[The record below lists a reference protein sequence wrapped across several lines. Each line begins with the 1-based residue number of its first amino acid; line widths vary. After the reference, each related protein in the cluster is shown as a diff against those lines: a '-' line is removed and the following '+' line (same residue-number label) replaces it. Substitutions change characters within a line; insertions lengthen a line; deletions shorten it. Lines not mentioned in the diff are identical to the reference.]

1 MDSNRKILIL
11 GVTASGKGSLGFELA
26 RRLGGE
32 IVSVDSMKVYRRM
45 DIGTAKP
52 PAERRREIAYHLI
65 DVVEP
70 SESFSV
76 DRFLELTASA
86 ASQIRAAAKQVVAV
100 GGTAMYIKALL
111 HGLFEGPAS
120 DAAVRQRLTDR
131 IAQEGLAA
139 QHKRL
144 AEVDPAAAARIHPN
158 DQRRIVRALEVF
170 ELTGQPISILQRQ
183 WETDAADDWF
193 VIGLRRPKEVESVR
207 INQRVK
213 RMVDEGLLDEV
224 KRLLAE
230 PAPMSHQARAAIG
243 YAEVIAHLE
252 GRGTFEDAV
261 EQIKINTRKLAKAQ
275 RTWFKTFR
283 NVHWIDIAESDTLD
297 AVVESAM
304 KLLKM

>member
-1 MDSNRKILIL
+1 M
-11 GVTASGKGSLGFELA
+11 GFELA

-32 IVSVDSMKVYRRM
+32 IISVDSMKVYRRM

-52 PAERRREIAYHLI
+52 PPDKRRQIAHHVI

-70 SESFSV
+70 SEAFSV
-76 DRFLELTASA
+76 DRFLELA
-86 ASQIRAAAKQVVAV
+86 RGAAAQIQAAGKQVVAV

-120 DAAVRQRLTDR
+120 DAAIRRRLGEQID
-131 IAQEGLAA
+131 QDGSAA
-139 QHKRL
+139 LHKRL
-144 AEVDPAAAARIHPN
+144 TEVDPQAASRIHPN
-158 DQRRIVRALEVF
+158 DRRRIVRALEVF
-170 ELTGQPISILQRQ
+170 ELTGTPISALQQQ
-183 WETDAADDWF
+183 WETQAASDWQ
-193 VIGLRRPKEVESVR
+193 VIGLRRPKEIESGR
-207 INQRVK
+207 INSRVK

-230 PAPMSHQARAAIG
+230 PQPMSKQARAAIG

-252 GRGTFEDAV
+252 GKCSFDQAV

-283 NVHWIDIAESDTLD
+283 NTHWLDITETDTLETVTEAAIEV
-297 AVVESAM
+297 AVSVNA
-304 KLLKM
+304 

>member
-1 MDSNRKILIL
+1 MGPKKILIL
-11 GVTASGKGSLGFELA
+11 GVTASGKGSLGVELA
-26 RRLGGE
+26 KQMDGQ
-32 IVSVDSMKVYRRM
+32 IISVDSMKVYRRM

-52 PAERRREIAYHLI
+52 SLEKRRRIPYHLI

-76 DRFLELTASA
+76 DRFLELTDEAVCRIHA
-86 ASQIRAAAKQVVAV
+86 AGKQVVAV

-120 DAAVRQRLTDR
+120 DPGIRRRLTER
-131 IAQEGLAA
+131 IAQIGLSAL
-139 QHKRL
+139 HKRL
-144 AEVDPAAAARIHPN
+144 SEIDPQAAQRIHPN
-158 DQRRIVRALEVF
+158 DQRRIIRAMEVF
-170 ELTGQPISILQRQ
+170 ELTGQPISALQRQ
-183 WETDAADDWF
+183 WENEAASDWCA
-193 VIGLRRPKEVESVR
+193 IGLRRPKEVESAR

-230 PAPMSHQARAAIG
+230 PIPMSKQARAAIG

-252 GRGTFEDAV
+252 GQCSFEEAV

-283 NVHWIDIAESDTLD
+283 NVHWIDIAESDTL
-297 AVVESAM
+297 ESVTQYAM
-304 KLLKM
+304 KMLSA